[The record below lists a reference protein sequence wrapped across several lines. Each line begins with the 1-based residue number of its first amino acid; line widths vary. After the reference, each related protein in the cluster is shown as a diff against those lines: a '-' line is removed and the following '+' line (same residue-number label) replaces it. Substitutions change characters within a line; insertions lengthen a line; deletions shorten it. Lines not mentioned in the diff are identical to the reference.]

1 MVEWVLKLNWR
12 LSFYHWITVTK
23 NVWYID
29 HMYTHKY
36 KYKRL
41 NAHIDHTVKVT
52 YLCPSGGISPLIKW
66 HH

>member
-1 MVEWVLKLNWR
+1 
-12 LSFYHWITVTK
+12 
-23 NVWYID
+23 
-29 HMYTHKY
+29 MYTHKY